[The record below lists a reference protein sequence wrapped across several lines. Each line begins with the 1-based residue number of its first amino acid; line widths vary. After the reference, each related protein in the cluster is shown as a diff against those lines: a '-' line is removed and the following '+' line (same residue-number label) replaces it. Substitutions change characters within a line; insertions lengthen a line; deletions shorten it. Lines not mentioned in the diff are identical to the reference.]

1 MRIRQITSITILLL
15 WAATT
20 SNLIWALTPTS
31 SMVLPLTQREQ
42 AARLWGIA
50 GTEVTR
56 KLYPLSIET
65 IEPKFY
71 YQRNYHLPWIEA
83 PLNQRILLAEKIGEQ
98 GRARFAAERGWI
110 KILGFRN
117 RGIHQGPDSVYWD
130 KRSGRLRVLE
140 AKGGTSPLK
149 WYFNSRQGTN
159 LNAIRSAKRVLLS
172 LKATHTAKVAAARVI
187 VAAQQGRLE
196 TGVIRTSHVLGTPG
210 TPKLEGEWDHAKVRK
225 EASEIE
231 QELIRKKPDARAVF
245 RYAHKEQSFAML
257 KYRAIRGLPYI
268 GFAGTLGLGWDTYQ
282 QSLTAWSMLN
292 DPTLKASVLPYMQ
305 TGVLFGRMTQATT
318 LAVISN
324 TQLGILGLSK
334 GGVSKFAGRMFLP
347 VTLGV
352 EGFQFA
358 TAYHE
363 YNLGRISQRDLYR
376 RTTSPAIIMIFTA
389 GGAIV
394 GGIIGM
400 QAGGVPAIPGVI
412 TGANIGAILAIPV
425 HFAADYMLDWYYREF
440 DEHQRLVVN
449 AAVEKCYANRGIKHC
464 PKEPDI

>member
-1 MRIRQITSITILLL
+1 MRIRQITRITILLL
-15 WAATT
+15 WVVTT

-31 SMVLPLTQREQ
+31 SMVLPLTQGEQ

-50 GTEVTR
+50 GAEVAR
-56 KLYPLSIET
+56 KLYPISVET

-71 YQRNYHLPWIEA
+71 YQRNYRLPWKEA
-83 PLNQRILLAEKIGEQ
+83 TLHQRILLAEKIGEQ

-110 KILGFRN
+110 KILGSRN

-130 KRSGRLRVLE
+130 QRSGRLRVLE

-149 WYFNSRQGTN
+149 WHFNSRQGTN

-172 LKATHTAKVAAARVI
+172 SKATDTAKVAAARVI

-257 KYRAIRGLPYI
+257 KYWKTRRLANMR
-268 GFAGTLGLGWDTYQ
+268 FASDAYQ
-282 QSLTAWSMLN
+282 QSLIAKPMFNNSPLIRSI
-292 DPTLKASVLPYMQ
+292 PPHMQ
-305 TGVLFGRMTQATT
+305 ISAALGRLTQSTT
-318 LAVISN
+318 
-324 TQLGILGLSK
+324 QPGILRLSK
-334 GGVSKFAGRMFLP
+334 EGVSKFAGRLILP
-347 VTLGV
+347 VILGV
-352 EGFQFA
+352 EGLQFA
-358 TAYHE
+358 MAYHQ
-363 YNLGRISQRDLYR
+363 YGLGRISQRDFYR
-376 RTTSPAIIMIFTA
+376 RTTGPAIVAVFTV

-400 QAGGVPAIPGVI
+400 QGGGITAIPVAY
-412 TGANIGAILAIPV
+412 TGAKIGAIVAIPV

-449 AAVEKCYANRGIKHC
+449 AAVEERYGLNPGS
-464 PKEPDI
+464 

>member
-1 MRIRQITSITILLL
+1 MRIRQITRITILLL
-15 WAATT
+15 WVVTT

-31 SMVLPLTQREQ
+31 SMVLPLTQGEQ

-50 GTEVTR
+50 GAEVAR
-56 KLYPLSIET
+56 KLYPISVET

-71 YQRNYHLPWIEA
+71 YQRNYRLPWKEA
-83 PLNQRILLAEKIGEQ
+83 TLHQRILLAEKIGEQ

-110 KILGFRN
+110 KILGSRN

-130 KRSGRLRVLE
+130 QRSGRLRVLE

-149 WYFNSRQGTN
+149 WHFNSRQGTN

-172 LKATHTAKVAAARVI
+172 SKATHTAKVAAARVI

-292 DPTLKASVLPYMQ
+292 DPTLKGSVLPFMQ
-305 TGVLFGRMTQATT
+305 TGVSFGRMTQATT
-318 LAVISN
+318 LAVVSSN
-324 TQLGILGLSK
+324 QLGILRFSK
-334 GGVSKFAGRMFLP
+334 GGVSMLTGRLFLP

-352 EGFQFA
+352 EGLQFA

-363 YNLGRISQRDLYR
+363 YSLGRISQRDLYR
-376 RTTSPAIIMIFTA
+376 RTASPAIIIIFTV
-389 GGAIV
+389 GGGIV
-394 GGIIGM
+394 GGIIGI
-400 QAGGVPAIPGVI
+400 QAAGITAIPAAVI
-412 TGANIGAILAIPV
+412 GANYGAIAAIPV
-425 HFAADYMLDWYYREF
+425 QFSTSYILNWYYRKF

-449 AAVEKCYANRGIKHC
+449 AAVEKCYANSGIKHC
-464 PKEPDI
+464 PKEPDL